1 LFLKGDRVFY
11 RTKKRENMIKRKLL
25 ITCLS
30 LGAIAAAIIPLATV
44 KTNAA
49 EPGVQFV
56 CSQGFDRD
64 SGERHPTTY
73 IWTASKKIALIRWK
87 KNWGNFISPQQRCEA
102 ISPRF
107 QKAYESG
114 TLQFITNGM
123 MNGQPVICTTR
134 SNGGACQTLLMTLR
148 QEENSFKTLVE
159 LKELLNG
166 TEVTPVTHSSGTPQ
180 VYYWVDIDNL
190 ISNAPARSE
199 EERDDE

>member
-1 LFLKGDRVFY
+1 
-11 RTKKRENMIKRKLL
+11 MIRKLL
-25 ITCLS
+25 VIFLT
-30 LGAIAAAIIPLATV
+30 LGATVAVSIPLATV
-44 KTNAA
+44 KTDAA
-49 EPGVQFV
+49 ESGVQFV

-87 KNWGNFISPQQRCEA
+87 KNWGNFISPQERCEA

-134 SNGGACQTLLMTLR
+134 ENGGACQTLLMTLR
-148 QEENSFKTLVE
+148 
-159 LKELLNG
+159 
-166 TEVTPVTHSSGTPQ
+166 PQ
-180 VYYWVDIDNL
+180 
-190 ISNAPARSE
+190 
-199 EERDDE
+199 

>member
-1 LFLKGDRVFY
+1 
-11 RTKKRENMIKRKLL
+11 MINRRLL

-30 LGAIAAAIIPLATV
+30 VGAIALASIPLATV
-44 KTNAA
+44 TINAA
-49 EPGVQFV
+49 EPGVQFI
-56 CSQGFDRD
+56 CSQGYDPD
-64 SGERHPTTY
+64 SGERQPTTF

-159 LKELLNG
+159 LKGLLDG
-166 TEVTPVTHSSGTPQ
+166 TQVTPITHSSGNSQ
-180 VYYWVDIDNL
+180 VYYEVDIDKL
-190 ISNAPARSE
+190 IRNAPDQSE
-199 EERDDE
+199 EAKK